1 MATQAVDERIR
12 ALIQEAGVGGTVGVA
27 AHKLGTSEQIMLNP
41 DTVFPTASS
50 FKVVLLYTL
59 YRLADAGTVDL
70 GARVALEERHRVPGS
85 GVLQDLDAGAVLTVK
100 DIATLMIVMS
110 DNSATDMTYDLVGR
124 EAVQQS
130 LDRLDMPHTHLPLGC
145 WGILA
150 GLRDLDPNDPD
161 LTYAELKRRLGE
173 EEGSWDCAALAE
185 TPENNVSTPRD
196 MLRLMEGINAGEGLS
211 AGSRAAVID
220 ILLRQKI
227 SDRIPA
233 LLPFGVRAA
242 HKTGSVKG
250 VRNDVGLIF
259 AGETTY
265 ALALMSKG
273 AQDEYEVTQLLARIS
288 RAIYDAFAGAPA
300 TDPA

>member
-1 MATQAVDERIR
+1 METRADERIR
-12 ALIQEAGVGGTVGVA
+12 ELIDGFGGTVGVA
-27 AHKLGTSEQIMLNP
+27 AHKLGTAETIMLNP

-59 YRLADAGTVDL
+59 YRLADAGKIDL

-85 GVLQDLDAGAVLTVK
+85 GVLQDLDAGALLTIK

-110 DNSATDMTYDLVGR
+110 DNSATDMIYDLVGR
-124 EAVQQS
+124 DAVRES
-130 LDRLDMPHTHLPLGC
+130 LRLLGMEHTHLPLGC

-161 LTYAELKRRLGE
+161 LTYAELKRRLSDEQGW
-173 EEGSWDCAALAE
+173 WDCAALSE
-185 TPENNVSTPRD
+185 SPENNVSTPRD
-196 MLRLMEGINAGEGLS
+196 MLRLMEGIYAGEGLS
-211 AGSRAAVID
+211 GRSRDAVID
-220 ILLRQKI
+220 ILRRQKI

-250 VRNDVGLIF
+250 VRNDVGLVF
-259 AGETTY
+259 AGDTTY

-273 AQDEYEVTQLLARIS
+273 AEDEYEVTQLLARIS
-288 RAIYDAFAGAPA
+288 RAIYDAFAGEPA
-300 TDPA
+300 TARA